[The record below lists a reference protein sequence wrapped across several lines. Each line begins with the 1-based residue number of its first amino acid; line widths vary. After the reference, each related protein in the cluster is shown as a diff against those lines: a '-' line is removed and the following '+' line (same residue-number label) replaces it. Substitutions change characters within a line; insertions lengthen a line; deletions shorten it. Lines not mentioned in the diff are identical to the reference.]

1 MFNQHV
7 FSAVPLFEPTT
18 HCTALLHLQVA
29 LGRMSAEEAK
39 DELFEILGRPDD
51 SEPLTYELFEGYLG
65 EMSEMFRDE
74 ANFKHFI
81 VHAWQGAGVKS
92 AATVPVRVYF
102 HNGTNEVIDVPDRN
116 IRPDDEA
123 AVKMLLRKQNVANV
137 HRVEILE
144 RRRD

>member
-1 MFNQHV
+1 MMV
-7 FSAVPLFEPTT
+7 S
-18 HCTALLHLQVA
+18 LLDQVA
-29 LGRMSAEEAK
+29 LGRMTTDEARQ
-39 DELFEILGRPDD
+39 ELFEILGAPDD

-65 EMSEMFRDE
+65 EVSEMFRNE
-74 ANFKHFI
+74 ADFKHFI
-81 VHAWQGAGVKS
+81 VHAWQDAGKKQ
-92 AATVPVRVYF
+92 AATVPIRVHF
-102 HNGTNEVIDVPDRN
+102 HNGTSEIIDVPDRN